1 MTTHYYGDGCEP
13 PHRTD
18 WRTRMLD
25 ELGELIARLEV
36 CVWDEEQARRELA
49 DAGVPPGHRGR
60 AGEGGAVTSRLTFAA
75 GSHAYYLADP
85 VTGKKTRLPSVTT
98 LLGQL
103 AKPALVKWA
112 ARAAAD
118 YASDYWDTLAAMPPA
133 ERRKM
138 IAAAPDQAR
147 NTAAA
152 KGTAIHRWA
161 EQLLAGE
168 PVDIP
173 EQHLGT
179 VEQFARWWQGSGFTA
194 AHSEMRL
201 WSDEDDL
208 AGCAYAGT
216 CDLIATARDGRR
228 WLLDFKTGSGIY
240 GDYAV
245 QLAAYAAAET
255 WVIGGEDTRA
265 GPIHRMGAIHIRPD
279 ATTLHTLDQEQR
291 GIANQRWDILRSL
304 RTVGEPNFTQEAS

>member
-1 MTTHYYGDGCEP
+1 MS
-13 PHRTD
+13 
-18 WRTRMLD
+18 
-25 ELGELIARLEV
+25 
-36 CVWDEEQARRELA
+36 
-49 DAGVPPGHRGR
+49 
-60 AGEGGAVTSRLTFAA
+60 SRLSFTA

-85 VTGKKTRLPSVTT
+85 ATGKKTRVPSVTT

-103 AKPALVKWA
+103 AKPALVRWA

-118 YASDYWDTLAAMPPA
+118 FASDNWESLSGLTPA

-152 KGTAIHRWA
+152 KGTAIHKWA

-179 VEQFARWWQGSGFTA
+179 VEQFARWWEGSGFTA
-194 AHSEMRL
+194 VHSEMRL
-201 WSDEDDL
+201 WSEEDDF

-216 CDLIATARDGRR
+216 CDLVATHRDGSR
-228 WLLDFKTGSGIY
+228 WLLDHKTGSGIY

-255 WVIGGEDTRA
+255 WVVDGEDAPAR
-265 GPIHRMGAIHIRPD
+265 PIHRLGAIHIRPD
-279 ATTLHTLDQEQR
+279 GTTLHTLDQEQR
-291 GIANQRWDILRSL
+291 GIAAERWDILRAL